1 MRKETPGTAASA
13 LKVEGF
19 VHEAGIAGSSSS
31 GDAWAALE
39 LCTEAAQ
46 VSQPPPAPAVTGHE

>member
-13 LKVEGF
+13 LKVQGF
-19 VHEAGIAGSSSS
+19 VHQAGIA

-39 LCTEAAQ
+39 LAQ
-46 VSQPPPAPAVTGHE
+46 KQLR